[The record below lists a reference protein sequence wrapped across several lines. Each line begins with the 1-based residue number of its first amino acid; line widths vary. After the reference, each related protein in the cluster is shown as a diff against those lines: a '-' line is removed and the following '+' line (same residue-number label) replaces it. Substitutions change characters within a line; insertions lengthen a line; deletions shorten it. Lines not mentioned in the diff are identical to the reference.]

1 MDSQS
6 KDQGQNNEQQIPRT
20 PPRRIVSGLQCLNL
34 VYAPQPAT
42 SSANMEQQP
51 PQASHERILPG
62 LGSLSLDSPS
72 QQKASESPKKTKRE
86 PYHVPGFIVEDYSDG
101 EQETRKSAATTKEP
115 TDPLAFFTESLGR
128 QREGESNKPIG
139 HDSDD
144 ELDRILFGGT
154 PPKPKES
161 RQNVPR
167 QSTPPSGYDFDIDL
181 LAEQAAP
188 DGVEMQPDA
197 QESRQATCPGGYETP
212 VDSNPSGQAQ
222 GEDFGDVEMS
232 EDDQQPRQSAPSSG
246 HVDPACFDTSVYTQL
261 APPDDV
267 QMSEGESQDCQ
278 QQVPQNPAP
287 AGFSAAQGFNV
298 CLPQETHGDVTMSDV
313 DQEVFQ
319 NLSQSDHSYPPSLNG
334 AFLAQQATSVEITM
348 GESESQD
355 SRQVLQSPYPPVVSQ
370 PPNFTTAPL
379 FQPAP
384 NVGVQFNACTQTT
397 GALDTNQGQAVGLQ
411 TLPLSLANPPLPPVS
426 PFDNGNPYCPGF
438 DISRPFVSAYAKPAP
453 PKPESQPLAIP
464 ISKPKPK
471 FVPARP
477 SWQNH
482 SVYGY
487 LGGGFSAALPKE
499 ASTDASR
506 NDVSASQPLV
516 PTPDSD
522 PQSDESKRQQGCDGD
537 TVVSGKTQK
546 LSPVK
551 RKIDEVEDPMQNE
564 IDTGRASRSPLV
576 ELKLANT
583 VSLGT
588 VAKCACQLSGSEGSK
603 ADAGDFVMQPIP
615 GSWPRT
621 PTRPS
626 PINHDLSKEA
636 SGNASGV
643 CAKCK
648 HGNAMSS
655 SSFVPSP
662 IPAQNQPTW
671 VVYAKRI
678 LGTVKRQVSEFCK
691 ACPPA
696 RKFMTWC
703 EYRKR
708 QREEQ
713 RNQRQSQVPVV
724 HVTPASLPTVTP
736 PGVVTPPT
744 HVSSRR
750 STEPRPTSKAVRKDK
765 APSQRAKS
773 KDSVQGI
780 SSGRVMKS
788 EASWRGSRSIQS
800 TSEPGPR
807 RQPNNRTPFRG
818 FGRSRAARE
827 QVRQELET
835 KMAAWFTSSPRPNLP
850 SLQEEMLPVQPE
862 TPAGTPLTIVEAQG
876 VASAEPTAIS
886 QPASPVAEPVRPSE
900 EPRTKQ
906 KSVHW
911 LPSTTPRGRPIS
923 SVRVFDPQA
932 SVFSVAAKR
941 EDSKRPAGRP
951 TPRIRQ
957 GPIIR
962 PLPAKWESKVDT
974 ALSQPDSRQLG
985 TTLSGDALTR
995 RDFATCATPLAWL
1008 NDEII
1013 NAYLALIIDYARRS
1027 SGNLGRHHQPKHHAF
1042 NTFFYSS
1049 LRDKGYESVRRW
1061 ASRAKI
1067 GGPSLLRVESV
1078 FVPIHNHAHWTLMVV
1093 KPAVRTI
1100 EHFDSLGGSSSAYVA
1115 KIKEWLRGELGN
1127 LFVEE
1132 EWRVLPSTS
1141 PQQNNGSDCG
1151 VFLLT
1156 TAKLV
1161 ALEQPLSYG
1170 PRDIPAI
1177 RKRIVAEL
1185 MNGGLDGDFDP
1196 KREFDVRSLL

>member
-1 MDSQS
+1 MGGSRRPAERNSSGPGEGELRWISLSSNLDVASVAPDYI

-426 PFDNGNPYCPGF
+426 PFDNGYVSGPGQVQAQVGPNGMPFRVADLLDSNPYCPGF

-487 LGGGFSAALPKE
+487 LGGGFSAAFPKVFNPALPYHMQLRPRYHPYQIPSRSMVKFPDPWNTLRPNPRRNLPKVAKLSEPILNFGAVASRSSLSVPKPQAVPSTQQDDKSLTERQE

-576 ELKLANT
+576 
-583 VSLGT
+583 SQ
-588 VAKCACQLSGSEGSK
+588 C
-603 ADAGDFVMQPIP
+603 FP
-615 GSWPRT
+615 
-621 PTRPS
+621 
-626 PINHDLSKEA
+626 
-636 SGNASGV
+636 
-643 CAKCK
+643 
-648 HGNAMSS
+648 
-655 SSFVPSP
+655 
-662 IPAQNQPTW
+662 
-671 VVYAKRI
+671 
-678 LGTVKRQVSEFCK
+678 VKR
-691 ACPPA
+691 
-696 RKFMTWC
+696 T
-703 EYRKR
+703 
-708 QREEQ
+708 
-713 RNQRQSQVPVV
+713 
-724 HVTPASLPTVTP
+724 
-736 PGVVTPPT
+736 
-744 HVSSRR
+744 
-750 STEPRPTSKAVRKDK
+750 
-765 APSQRAKS
+765 
-773 KDSVQGI
+773 
-780 SSGRVMKS
+780 
-788 EASWRGSRSIQS
+788 
-800 TSEPGPR
+800 
-807 RQPNNRTPFRG
+807 
-818 FGRSRAARE
+818 
-827 QVRQELET
+827 
-835 KMAAWFTSSPRPNLP
+835 
-850 SLQEEMLPVQPE
+850 
-862 TPAGTPLTIVEAQG
+862 
-876 VASAEPTAIS
+876 TAI
-886 QPASPVAEPVRPSE
+886 
-900 EPRTKQ
+900 
-906 KSVHW
+906 
-911 LPSTTPRGRPIS
+911 
-923 SVRVFDPQA
+923 
-932 SVFSVAAKR
+932 
-941 EDSKRPAGRP
+941 
-951 TPRIRQ
+951 
-957 GPIIR
+957 
-962 PLPAKWESKVDT
+962 
-974 ALSQPDSRQLG
+974 
-985 TTLSGDALTR
+985 
-995 RDFATCATPLAWL
+995 
-1008 NDEII
+1008 
-1013 NAYLALIIDYARRS
+1013 
-1027 SGNLGRHHQPKHHAF
+1027 
-1042 NTFFYSS
+1042 
-1049 LRDKGYESVRRW
+1049 
-1061 ASRAKI
+1061 
-1067 GGPSLLRVESV
+1067 
-1078 FVPIHNHAHWTLMVV
+1078 
-1093 KPAVRTI
+1093 
-1100 EHFDSLGGSSSAYVA
+1100 
-1115 KIKEWLRGELGN
+1115 
-1127 LFVEE
+1127 
-1132 EWRVLPSTS
+1132 
-1141 PQQNNGSDCG
+1141 
-1151 VFLLT
+1151 
-1156 TAKLV
+1156 
-1161 ALEQPLSYG
+1161 
-1170 PRDIPAI
+1170 
-1177 RKRIVAEL
+1177 
-1185 MNGGLDGDFDP
+1185 
-1196 KREFDVRSLL
+1196 

>member
-20 PPRRIVSGLQCLNL
+20 PPRRIVSGLQGLNL

-101 EQETRKSAATTKEP
+101 EQETRKKAETTKEP

-188 DGVEMQPDA
+188 DGVEVRRDA

-222 GEDFGDVEMS
+222 GEVFGDVEMS
-232 EDDQQPRQSAPSSG
+232 EDDQQPRQSTPSSG

-267 QMSEGESQDCQ
+267 QMSEGESQDCR

-298 CLPQETHGDVTMSDV
+298 CLPQQETLGDVTMSDV
-313 DQEVFQ
+313 DQGVFQ

-348 GESESQD
+348 GESESQHP
-355 SRQVLQSPYPPVVSQ
+355 RQVLQSPYPPVVSQ

-384 NVGVQFNACTQTT
+384 NIGVQFNACTQTT

-426 PFDNGNPYCPGF
+426 PFDNGYVSGPGQVQAQVGPNGMPFRVADLLDSNPYCPGF

-487 LGGGFSAALPKE
+487 LGGGFSAAFPKVFNPALPYHMQLRPRYHPYQIPSRSMVKFPDPWNTLRPNPRRNLPKVAKLSE
-499 ASTDASR
+499 PILNFGAVASR
-506 NDVSASQPLV
+506 SSLSV
-516 PTPDSD
+516 PK
-522 PQSDESKRQQGCDGD
+522 PQ
-537 TVVSGKTQK
+537 TQK

-564 IDTGRASRSPLV
+564 IDTGRASRSPL
-576 ELKLANT
+576 
-583 VSLGT
+583 S
-588 VAKCACQLSGSEGSK
+588 
-603 ADAGDFVMQPIP
+603 VMQPIP

-636 SGNASGV
+636 SGNESGV

-765 APSQRAKS
+765 VPSQRAKS

-780 SSGRVMKS
+780 SSD
-788 EASWRGSRSIQS
+788 ASRKAKLVG
-800 TSEPGPR
+800 EVD
-807 RQPNNRTPFRG
+807 
-818 FGRSRAARE
+818 RSRAPA
-827 QVRQELET
+827 
-835 KMAAWFTSSPRPNLP
+835 SPALGASQTTEHPLGA
-850 SLQEEMLPVQPE
+850 SEEMLPVQPE
-862 TPAGTPLTIVEAQG
+862 TPARTPLTIVEAQG

-1067 GGPSLLRVESV
+1067 GGPALLRVESV

>member
-1 MDSQS
+1 
-6 KDQGQNNEQQIPRT
+6 
-20 PPRRIVSGLQCLNL
+20 
-34 VYAPQPAT
+34 
-42 SSANMEQQP
+42 MEQQP

-287 AGFSAAQGFNV
+287 AGFSAAQGFN
-298 CLPQETHGDVTMSDV
+298 
-313 DQEVFQ
+313 EVFQ

-487 LGGGFSAALPKE
+487 LGGGFSAAFPKE

-780 SSGRVMKS
+780 SSGRVTKS

>member
-1 MDSQS
+1 
-6 KDQGQNNEQQIPRT
+6 
-20 PPRRIVSGLQCLNL
+20 
-34 VYAPQPAT
+34 
-42 SSANMEQQP
+42 
-51 PQASHERILPG
+51 
-62 LGSLSLDSPS
+62 
-72 QQKASESPKKTKRE
+72 
-86 PYHVPGFIVEDYSDG
+86 
-101 EQETRKSAATTKEP
+101 
-115 TDPLAFFTESLGR
+115 
-128 QREGESNKPIG
+128 
-139 HDSDD
+139 
-144 ELDRILFGGT
+144 
-154 PPKPKES
+154 
-161 RQNVPR
+161 
-167 QSTPPSGYDFDIDL
+167 
-181 LAEQAAP
+181 
-188 DGVEMQPDA
+188 
-197 QESRQATCPGGYETP
+197 
-212 VDSNPSGQAQ
+212 
-222 GEDFGDVEMS
+222 
-232 EDDQQPRQSAPSSG
+232 
-246 HVDPACFDTSVYTQL
+246 
-261 APPDDV
+261 
-267 QMSEGESQDCQ
+267 
-278 QQVPQNPAP
+278 
-287 AGFSAAQGFNV
+287 
-298 CLPQETHGDVTMSDV
+298 
-313 DQEVFQ
+313 
-319 NLSQSDHSYPPSLNG
+319 
-334 AFLAQQATSVEITM
+334 
-348 GESESQD
+348 
-355 SRQVLQSPYPPVVSQ
+355 
-370 PPNFTTAPL
+370 
-379 FQPAP
+379 
-384 NVGVQFNACTQTT
+384 
-397 GALDTNQGQAVGLQ
+397 
-411 TLPLSLANPPLPPVS
+411 
-426 PFDNGNPYCPGF
+426 
-438 DISRPFVSAYAKPAP
+438 
-453 PKPESQPLAIP
+453 
-464 ISKPKPK
+464 
-471 FVPARP
+471 
-477 SWQNH
+477 
-482 SVYGY
+482 
-487 LGGGFSAALPKE
+487 
-499 ASTDASR
+499 
-506 NDVSASQPLV
+506 
-516 PTPDSD
+516 
-522 PQSDESKRQQGCDGD
+522 
-537 TVVSGKTQK
+537 
-546 LSPVK
+546 
-551 RKIDEVEDPMQNE
+551 
-564 IDTGRASRSPLV
+564 
-576 ELKLANT
+576 
-583 VSLGT
+583 
-588 VAKCACQLSGSEGSK
+588 
-603 ADAGDFVMQPIP
+603 
-615 GSWPRT
+615 
-621 PTRPS
+621 
-626 PINHDLSKEA
+626 
-636 SGNASGV
+636 
-643 CAKCK
+643 
-648 HGNAMSS
+648 MSS

-780 SSGRVMKS
+780 SSGRVTKS

>member
-20 PPRRIVSGLQCLNL
+20 PPRRIVSGLQGLNL

-101 EQETRKSAATTKEP
+101 EQETRKKAATTKEP

-188 DGVEMQPDA
+188 DGVEVRRDA

-222 GEDFGDVEMS
+222 GEVFGDVEMS
-232 EDDQQPRQSAPSSG
+232 EDDQQPRQSTPSSG

-267 QMSEGESQDCQ
+267 QMSEGESQDCR

-287 AGFSAAQGFNV
+287 AGFSAAQGFN
-298 CLPQETHGDVTMSDV
+298 G
-313 DQEVFQ
+313 VFQ

-348 GESESQD
+348 GESESQHP
-355 SRQVLQSPYPPVVSQ
+355 RQVLQSPYPPVVSQ
-370 PPNFTTAPL
+370 PPNFTTVPL

-384 NVGVQFNACTQTT
+384 NIGVQFNACTQTT

-487 LGGGFSAALPKE
+487 LGGGFSAAFPKE

-506 NDVSASQPLV
+506 NVVSASQPLV

-636 SGNASGV
+636 SGNESGV

-765 APSQRAKS
+765 VPSQRAKS

-780 SSGRVMKS
+780 SSGRVTKS
-788 EASWRGSRSIQS
+788 EASWRGRSIQS

-862 TPAGTPLTIVEAQG
+862 TPARTPLTIVEAQG

-1067 GGPSLLRVESV
+1067 GGPALLRVESV